1 MENMKYA
8 TIAALCLTLS
18 LSACKQQDA
27 EVIDESKPH
36 DHPAGT
42 EHPVSG
48 DNKPAETHDMNS
60 MGGMSDMMQMLE
72 GKTGDEF
79 DKAFI
84 QSMRPHHQSAIDMA
98 KLAETQAKHDEIK
111 QLAKEIIVA
120 QNKEIDMMKQWE
132 RDWKYTDGHTDHSHD
147 LPVDQSMT
155 NMLKGKT
162 GDEFDKAF
170 IAMMIPHHQG
180 AVDMAGKAKIS
191 AKHEEIKTMA
201 NEIISSQN
209 KEIKMMRDWQK
220 AWGYSQ

>member
-1 MENMKYA
+1 
-8 TIAALCLTLS
+8 
-18 LSACKQQDA
+18 
-27 EVIDESKPH
+27 
-36 DHPAGT
+36 
-42 EHPVSG
+42 
-48 DNKPAETHDMNS
+48 MNN
-60 MGGMSDMMQMLE
+60 MGGMGDMTKMLE
-72 GKTGDEF
+72 GKTGDDF

-84 QSMRPHHQSAIDMA
+84 QGMRPHHQSAIDMA
-98 KLAETQAKHDEIK
+98 VLAETQAKHDEVK
-111 QLAKEIIVA
+111 KLAKEIIAA
-120 QNKEIDMMKQWE
+120 QNKEIATMKKWE
-132 RDWKYTDGHTDHSHD
+132 QDWKYDDGHTDHSHD
-147 LPVDQSMT
+147 MKMDQSMT

-220 AWGYSQ
+220 AWGY